1 MSQSFN
7 PVTAIVLAGGFSRR
21 MAVGNKLL
29 QPLGKHSIL
38 RQTVL
43 TLLQASCVQTLVVL
57 GHDSEN
63 VRASLAGLN
72 VDFIQNKQAEEG
84 MAASLRAGVG
94 ALKPK
99 HDFLICLAD
108 MPFVQ
113 PQTIRAI
120 YEARKA
126 NSGLS
131 IWRPTFLGQPGHP
144 ILWAHH
150 YANDFLQLQGDTGGR
165 KLLQNNRQAL
175 ALVPVNDA
183 GILQDIDTD
192 ADLHRFR
199 HLQDAK
205 RA

>member
-1 MSQSFN
+1 
-7 PVTAIVLAGGFSRR
+7 

-120 YEARKA
+120 YKARKA
-126 NSGLS
+126 NRGCQSCAQLFLASQGLPFY
-131 IWRPTFLGQPGHP
+131 WLHNMPTDFYHWKAITVG
-144 ILWAHH
+144 
-150 YANDFLQLQGDTGGR
+150 ANHCRTTGRG
-165 KLLQNNRQAL
+165 L
-175 ALVPVNDA
+175 
-183 GILQDIDTD
+183 
-192 ADLHRFR
+192 
-199 HLQDAK
+199 
-205 RA
+205 